1 MLVRLFCHWVI
12 LVFGLFVVTL
22 ITPISYDAPKDLAWA
37 AAVLIL
43 VNTIVKPILI
53 LISLPLVV
61 LSLGL
66 FLLIINAIILY
77 TVPHFVPGFHVPS
90 FFSAFFGS
98 ILLSLITGL
107 FTGYEK
113 RVTVR
118 RVNAGGSRPVGSGK
132 VIDI

>member
-1 MLVRLFCHWVI
+1 MHWAI
-12 LVFGLFVVTL
+12 LVFGLYLITL
-22 ITPISYDAPKDLAWA
+22 ITPISFDAPKDLAWA
-37 AAVLIL
+37 ALALIL
-43 VNTIVKPILI
+43 VNTFIKPILI
-53 LISLPLVV
+53 FFTLPLVI

-77 TVPHFVPGFHVPS
+77 TVPHFVHGFHVPG

-98 ILLSLITGL
+98 VLLSLITGF

-113 RVTVR
+113 RVSVR
-118 RVNAGGSRPVGSGK
+118 RADANPRSGK

>member
-1 MLVRLFCHWVI
+1 MLVRLFCHWMI
-12 LVFGLFVVTL
+12 LVFGLYLVTF
-22 ITPISYDAPKDLAWA
+22 ITPIHYDAPKDLFWA
-37 AAVLIL
+37 ALVLIIF
-43 VNTIVKPILI
+43 NSIFKPLLI

-66 FLLIINAIILY
+66 FMLVINAIVLY
-77 TVPHFVPGFHVPS
+77 TVPHFVPGFHVPG
-90 FFSAFFGS
+90 FWSAFFGA

-113 RVTVR
+113 RVSVR
-118 RVNAGGSRPVGSGK
+118 RVNAAPRSQGGSGK